1 MIIFNINGKKIKDWK
16 SFHSVFKKELN
27 FPDYYGENMD
37 AWIDC
42 VDDLTDNTKEPIA
55 IHINNGQLI
64 KDNNPDILEAI
75 LECSAFVNYRK
86 ISNGDQPNLL
96 VSLVF

>member
-1 MIIFNINGKKIKDWK
+1 M
-16 SFHSVFKKELN
+16 N

-42 VDDLTDNTKEPIA
+42 VEDLANEIEESLV
-55 IHINNGQLI
+55 INIKHGKFI

-75 LECSAFVNYRK
+75 LECSAFINNRRLNQGEK
-86 ISNGDQPNLL
+86 PNII
-96 VSLVF
+96 VSANF